1 MRAMRFK
8 QQISAYLRS
17 ASAVALA
24 LGLFASGRQV
34 FAIEQA
40 GQAPQLPPSRVAEAP
55 PTGPVLKLTSEE
67 AVRMALENNLGIQA
81 ERLGPQIGTLGVA
94 QARAAYKPNLFS
106 NTLTRSSTNPPDFL
120 SSGGQTSTV
129 TGGRNQT
136 NVGIAQNVP
145 WGGGR
150 YSLSLDA
157 SRGTTSGISSFNPQ
171 LGSNLA
177 ASYVQPLLRNF
188 RMDPLRQQVLVS
200 RKNEE
205 IADIQLQQQI
215 TVTDRAVRS
224 VYYDLVGAIAGLDV
238 ARESLN
244 LANELLKNNQRKVEV
259 GTLAPIDILEAQA
272 EVSSNEEAVINAESR
287 IRSVEDRLRAL
298 IMNPNQADFWT
309 VRLEPTELPTMTPT
323 AIDVEAAVVNALK
336 NRTDI
341 AQVRKLME
349 TTDINLAYAKDQKM
363 PAVDLSANYNT
374 VGVAGTQIQFAPGGG
389 FPPTIQSQSQRSF
402 ADALRDVFG
411 NQFKTWSLQVNVSY
425 PIGTSAADANLAAT
439 RLQKQ
444 QQQTNLRDLEMQIA
458 TSVRDA
464 GRQVSTNLKRVEATR
479 NARDFAQKRYDA
491 EQKRMAV
498 GLSTTFQLFQAQR
511 DLSRQRQNELT
522 AVIDYN
528 RALVNFRAVQS
539 VPIQ

>member
-1 MRAMRFK
+1 MRFE
-8 QQISAYLRS
+8 QQISACSR
-17 ASAVALA
+17 AVGAGVLA
-24 LGLFASGRQV
+24 LSLFASGRQV
-34 FAIEQA
+34 FASEQA
-40 GQAPQLPPSRVAEAP
+40 TQAPQPPATTTAALP
-55 PTGPVLKLTSEE
+55 GPVLRLTSEE

-81 ERLGPQIGTLGVA
+81 QRLSPQIGTLGVA
-94 QARAAYKPNLFS
+94 QARAAYKPTLFS
-106 NTLTRSSTNPPDFL
+106 NTLSRSSTNPPDFL
-120 SSGGQTSTV
+120 SSGGQGSIV

-136 NVGIAQNVP
+136 SVGVVQNVP

-157 SRGTTSGISSFNPQ
+157 SRGTTSGVSSFNPQ

-177 ASYVQPLLRNF
+177 ASYNQPLLRNL
-188 RMDPLRQQVLVS
+188 RMDALRQQVLVS

-215 TVTDRAVRS
+215 TRTDRVVRS
-224 VYYDLVGAIAGLDV
+224 VYYDLVGSIAGLEV
-238 ARESLN
+238 ARESLG

-287 IRSVEDRLRAL
+287 IRSVEDQLRAL
-298 IMNPNQADFWT
+298 IMNPNQTDFWT
-309 VRLEPTELPTMTPT
+309 MRLEPTEQPAMSPTP
-323 AIDVEAAVVNALK
+323 IDIEAAVQNALAH
-336 NRTDI
+336 RTDL
-341 AQVRKLME
+341 AEVRKRMD
-349 TTDINLAYAKDQKM
+349 TTDINLAYARDQKM

-374 VGVAGTQIQFAPGGG
+374 VGVAGTQFQFAPGGG
-389 FPPTIQSQSQRSF
+389 FPPTVASQTQRSF
-402 ADALRDVFG
+402 TDALRDVFG
-411 NQFKTWSLQVNVSY
+411 NQFKTWSVQVNVSY
-425 PIGTSAADANLAAT
+425 PIGTSAADAALAAT

-444 QQQTNLRDLEMQIA
+444 QEQTTLREIEMQIA

-511 DLSRQRQNELT
+511 DLSRQRQNELS
-522 AVIDYN
+522 AIIDYN

-539 VPIQ
+539 VPLQ

>member
-1 MRAMRFK
+1 MRAMRFE
-8 QQISAYLRS
+8 QQISACSRG
-17 ASAVALA
+17 AGAAALA
-24 LGLFASGRQV
+24 VCLFASGRQV
-34 FAIEQA
+34 FASGQA
-40 GQAPQLPPSRVAEAP
+40 GPAPQPPAAPTAALP
-55 PTGPVLKLTSEE
+55 GPVLKLTSEE

-94 QARAAYKPNLFS
+94 QARAAYKPTLFS

-136 NVGIAQNVP
+136 SVGVQQFVP

-177 ASYVQPLLRNF
+177 VSYQQPLLRNF

-205 IADIQLQQQI
+205 IADIQLRQQI
-215 TVTDRAVRS
+215 TVTDRTVRS
-224 VYYDLVGAIAGLDV
+224 VYYDLVGAIAGLEV
-238 ARESLN
+238 ARQSLE

-298 IMNPNQADFWT
+298 IMNPNQTDFWT
-309 VRLEPTELPTMTPT
+309 MRLEPTEQPVMAPTP
-323 AIDVEAAVVNALK
+323 IDIDAAVENALK

-341 AQVRKLME
+341 AQVRKRME
-349 TTDINLAYAKDQKM
+349 TTDINLAYARDQKM
-363 PAVDLSANYNT
+363 PAVDVSANYNT
-374 VGVAGTQIQFAPGGG
+374 VGVAGTQYNFGDG
-389 FPPTIQSQSQRSF
+389 FPPTVLGQSQRSF
-402 ADALRDVFG
+402 GDALRDVFG

-425 PIGTSAADANLAAT
+425 PIGTSAAEANLAAT

-444 QQQTNLRDLEMQIA
+444 QEQTALRDLEMQIA

-511 DLSRQRQNELT
+511 DLARQRQNELT
-522 AVIDYN
+522 AIIDYN

-539 VPIQ
+539 VPVQ

>member
-1 MRAMRFK
+1 M
-8 QQISAYLRS
+8 
-17 ASAVALA
+17 
-24 LGLFASGRQV
+24 FAS
-34 FAIEQA
+34 EQA
-40 GQAPQLPPSRVAEAP
+40 GQVPAP
-55 PTGPVLKLTSEE
+55 PVTGVTTVPGPVLKLTSEE

-81 ERLGPQIGTLGVA
+81 QRLGPEIGTLGVA
-94 QARAAYKPNLFS
+94 QARAAYKPTLFS
-106 NTLTRSSTNPPDFL
+106 NTLSRSSTNPPDFL
-120 SSGGQTSTV
+120 SSGGQTTIV

-136 NVGIAQNVP
+136 SVGVQQYVP

-171 LGSNLA
+171 LGSNLS
-177 ASYVQPLLRNF
+177 ASYNQPLLRNF
-188 RMDPLRQQVLVS
+188 RIDALRQQVLVS

-215 TVTDRAVRS
+215 TRTDRAVRS

-238 ARESLN
+238 ARESLG
-244 LANELLKNNQRKVEV
+244 LANELFKNNQRKVEV
-259 GTLAPIDILEAQA
+259 GTLAQIDILEAQA

-287 IRSVEDRLRAL
+287 IRQVEDQLRAL

-309 VRLEPTELPTMTPT
+309 MRLEPTEQPVMAPTP
-323 AIDVEAAVVNALK
+323 IDVDAAVQNALK
-336 NRTDI
+336 NRTDL
-341 AQVRKLME
+341 AQVRRQME
-349 TTDINLAYAKDQKM
+349 TTDINLAYARDQKM

-374 VGVAGTQIQFAPGGG
+374 VGVAGTQFQFDPTGG
-389 FPPTIQSQSQRSF
+389 FPPTIQSQTQRSF
-402 ADALRDVFG
+402 GDALRDVFG
-411 NQFKTWSLQVNVSY
+411 NQFKTWSVQVNVSY
-425 PIGTSAADANLAAT
+425 PIGTSAADAALAST

-444 QQQTNLRDLEMQIA
+444 QEQTNLRELEMQIA

-464 GRQVSTNLKRVEATR
+464 GRQVNTNLKRVEATR

-491 EQKRMAV
+491 EGKRMAV

-511 DLSRQRQNELT
+511 DLARQRQNELS

-539 VPIQ
+539 VPVQ